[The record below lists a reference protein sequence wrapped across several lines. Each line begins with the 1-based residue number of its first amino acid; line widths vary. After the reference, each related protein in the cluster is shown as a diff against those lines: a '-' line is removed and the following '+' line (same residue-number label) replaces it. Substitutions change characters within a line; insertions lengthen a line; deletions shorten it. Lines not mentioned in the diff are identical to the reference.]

1 MDSFPKCWPQ
11 VSESEHGW
19 AETSVTNWRQID
31 RTEKYIAKWP
41 TTKRLE
47 NIYQLIKKVRKKQKI
62 GRYPMGLTIRSRSS
76 RDECSTDIQS
86 YTLDK
91 QIIWINGSLSAQLE
105 RLFTDSAFSFLPQNS
120 HLPTTLMML
129 STWIVPRQLSIY
141 SPNPNPC
148 CLLLKKSIWKDHLSN
163 QQLYVLNEK

>member
-1 MDSFPKCWPQ
+1 MAKFLNGKCLKKSFHFFWTPSLSAGPRCQK
-11 VSESEHGW
+11 VNMAGRR
-19 AETSVTNWRQID
+19 RQLPTDGKLIERRNILQND
-31 RTEKYIAKWP
+31 QQQNAFKYIS
-41 TTKRLE
+41 TD
-47 NIYQLIKKVRKKQKI
+47 KKVRKKQKI
-62 GRYPMGLTIRSRSS
+62 GRYPMGPTIRSRSS

-129 STWIVPRQLSIY
+129 ST
-141 SPNPNPC
+141 
-148 CLLLKKSIWKDHLSN
+148 
-163 QQLYVLNEK
+163 